1 MLLDTI
7 AQLLEL
13 PQLRVLEIDVAPA
26 WLTIRAEPVTT
37 TAACPLCQTVSQRV
51 HSCYE
56 RTVLDLA
63 WGVHTLTFKLEV
75 RRFFCEVKT
84 CVRKIFTERLPE
96 VVATYGRRTTRLRQ
110 MLEALAFE
118 LGGEAGARVARW
130 LRCGSPSA
138 DTLLRLIR
146 RAPSPTPSTPRYL
159 GVDDWALKKGHTYG
173 TLLCDLERH
182 QVIELWEGRDGDPL
196 AKWLKEHPGVEVITR
211 DRASAYADGAREGA
225 PHAIQVADRFHL
237 LQNLSKALRTLF
249 EQQPHVLTLPTA
261 VPPPASEPTLT
272 SLSLEIPDT
281 PTPSM
286 PVVMTDGPAA
296 SPPASQVSA
305 NLLQRQANYQAVQA
319 LHQQGTSL
327 RAIAEQLQINVNTAN
342 KYVHLPEP
350 PAKQHRTTLKLI
362 GHEAFFYQRW
372 NDGERRPKTLFAEL
386 QQRGF
391 QGGYTTVARYVAEL
405 RGPLPAAQAAAAP
418 TAPVVRLTVTQAV
431 RVLLLAPDQLTAEQQ
446 TQLAHLRQSSPLVE
460 RAYTLA
466 HQFQT
471 ILRERRSAEFPTWL
485 EEAQTSHV
493 PGLNGFVKSLKTD
506 LAAVKAGVSLPWS
519 NGPTEGHVNRLKQ
532 IKRQMYGRGKLDLL
546 KRRVMYRGAA
556 PPP

>member
-1 MLLDTI
+1 VVLDTI

-13 PQLRVLEIDVAPA
+13 PQLRVLEVDVALD

-37 TAACPLCQTVSQRV
+37 TAACPLCQSVSQRV

-63 WGVHTLTFKLEV
+63 WGVRTLTLKLEV
-75 RRFFCEVKT
+75 RRFFCDVKT
-84 CVRKIFTERLPE
+84 CLRTIFTERLPGI
-96 VVATYGRRTTRLRQ
+96 VAPSARRTTRLRE

-118 LGGEAGARVARW
+118 LGGEAGAAVARW
-130 LRCGSPSA
+130 LHCGSPSA

-146 RAPSPTPSTPRYL
+146 RAPSPAPPTPRYL

-211 DRASAYADGAREGA
+211 DRASAYAEGAREGA
-225 PHAIQVADRFHL
+225 PDAIQVADRFHL

-249 EQQPHVLTLPTA
+249 EQQPQVLKLPLPAVVNDQVDPPLATEAGSMVPIEPTSTDTTLPL
-261 VPPPASEPTLT
+261 PPARVEP
-272 SLSLEIPDT
+272 I
-281 PTPSM
+281 
-286 PVVMTDGPAA
+286 
-296 SPPASQVSA
+296 SA
-305 NLLQRQANYQAVQA
+305 YLRQQQANYQAVQT
-319 LHQQGTSL
+319 LHQQGLTL
-327 RAIAEQLQINVNTAN
+327 RSIAEQLQINVNTAN
-342 KYVHLPEP
+342 KYVHLPAP

-362 GHEAFFYQRW
+362 GHEAFFYRRW
-372 NDGERRPKTLFAEL
+372 NDGERSPKTLFAEL

-391 QGGYTTVARYVAEL
+391 HGGYTTVARYVAEL
-405 RGPLPAAQAAAAP
+405 RGPLPAEQAAAAP
-418 TAPVVRLTVTQAV
+418 TAPSMRLTVTQAV
-431 RVLLLAPDQLTAEQQ
+431 RVLLLAPDQLTTEQQ
-446 TQLAHLRQSSPLVE
+446 TQLEHLRQASPLVE

-471 ILRERRSAEFPTWL
+471 ILRERRSAEFPAWL
-485 EEAQTSHV
+485 AEAQTSQV
-493 PGLNGFVKSLKTD
+493 PGLHGFVKSLKTD
-506 LAAVKAGVSLPWS
+506 LAAVTAGVSLPWS

-546 KRRVMYRGAA
+546 KRRIMHRRTA
-556 PPP
+556 PS